1 MHVEAMLSCSRVTYH
16 GAHVLQFME
25 QHQFDGDESVI
36 IGPNITHVVVELT
49 GDTAQ
54 LCKLVMVRDEAAWVS
69 GIGTMPFKLMQPVQ
83 ERERGGERERERGRE
98 REGRRERERRERE
111 KEE

>member
-1 MHVEAMLSCSRVTYH
+1 MHTDMHVEAMLPCSRVTYH

-25 QHQFDGDESVI
+25 QHQFDGNESVI
-36 IGPNITHVVVELT
+36 VGPNITHVVVELT

-54 LCKLVMVRDEAAWVS
+54 LCKLVMVRDEAARVS
-69 GIGTMPFKLMQPVQ
+69 GIGPMPFKLMQPVQ
-83 ERERGGERERERGRE
+83 AREREREREGGRE
-98 REGRRERERRERE
+98 GE